1 MIRLVV
7 RPTKPQGLNR
17 PPTDRQ
23 PVWASATAA
32 THESA
37 NARPARGR
45 VVDGRARMMP
55 RSRSQLKLNIS

>member
-7 RPTKPQGLNR
+7 RPTKPQGLKS
-17 PPTDRQ
+17 PPPDRQ
-23 PVWASATAA
+23 PVWARATAA

-37 NARPARGR
+37 NARPARRR
-45 VVDGRARMMP
+45 VVDGRARTRP